1 MRETGF
7 LKKMNE
13 GKYIVTRFTCDE
25 KSIKMRYYIVI
36 NTFKHIFLLDYND
49 RFERQDYSF
58 KEYFFKKSKFKRNG
72 NNFKFRQWNNIRK
85 IQQFQNN
92 LN

>member
-1 MRETGF
+1 MRVTGF

-13 GKYIVTRFTCDE
+13 GKYIVTRFTCDK
-25 KSIKMRYYIVI
+25 KSIKMRYYSVI
-36 NTFKHIFLLDYND
+36 NTFKQNFLLDYKN

-72 NNFKFRQWNNIRK
+72 NKFKIRE
-85 IQQFQNN
+85 
-92 LN
+92 